1 MFVKQTSF
9 EILVCLRVSC
19 LGAGLS
25 FDLVIARMKEG
36 YISDFGTIHHHS
48 ITGNESKSI
57 SMLFKITFASRSH
70 CISAKKRYN
79 GNYTRMKKETSA

>member
-48 ITGNESKSI
+48 ITGNETKSI

>member
-9 EILVCLRVSC
+9 KILVCLQVSC

-25 FDLVIARMKEG
+25 FDSVITRMKEG

-48 ITGNESKSI
+48 ITGNETKSI
-57 SMLFKITFASRSH
+57 FMLGKITFASRAH

-79 GNYTRMKKETSA
+79 GNYTRMKKETST